1 MKRELVLE
9 NPRPDGYHLMLEF
22 FGCDTAKKIDSLPFL
37 RQAIKAAV
45 QKAGLTN
52 LGSRFHQFH
61 PHGVTG
67 FTLLS
72 QSHISFHTWPEYGYL
87 VLDIFTCGPEEQAQ
101 TGSRC
106 ACSNALA
113 PATSGAKWSAR
124 ATAIRNKSRRRQPA
138 TSSSG
143 RCRRV
148 IDVSG
153 VNAII
158 LIFEVMAMTWGG
170 PGTISVSRQ
179 PKAVSRE
186 P

>member
-22 FGCDTAKKIDSLPFL
+22 FGCDTAKIDSLPFL

-101 TGSRC
+101 QVADVLLQRLGPC
-106 ACSNALA
+106 HV
-113 PATSGAKWSAR
+113 K
-124 ATAIRNKSRRRQPA
+124 RQMVRK
-138 TSSSG
+138 G
-143 RCRRV
+143 YCY
-148 IDVSG
+148 
-153 VNAII
+153 
-158 LIFEVMAMTWGG
+158 
-170 PGTISVSRQ
+170 Q
-179 PKAVSRE
+179 K
-186 P
+186 

>member
-22 FGCDTAKKIDSLPFL
+22 FGCDTAKIDSLPFL
-37 RQAIKAAV
+37 RQAIKTAV

-52 LGSRFHQFH
+52 LGSRFHRFQ

-101 TGSRC
+101 QV
-106 ACSNALA
+106 A
-113 PATSGAKWSAR
+113 
-124 ATAIRNKSRRRQPA
+124 
-138 TSSSG
+138 
-143 RCRRV
+143 
-148 IDVSG
+148 
-153 VNAII
+153 
-158 LIFEVMAMTWGG
+158 EVLLNRLG
-170 PGTISVSRQ
+170 PGQVKRQ
-179 PKAVSRE
+179 IVRKGYRYQK
-186 P
+186 